1 MAYMLHLERDEPF
14 CEEEWRAVVDSE
26 PSLAL
31 RGANFA
37 VARNPTTGEVIR
49 VEASP
54 LDAIG
59 EELSFQFGDRIS
71 FSGGAF
77 ELGGE
82 ARGLALRL
90 AHRLGARVVG
100 DEGELYSET

>member
-1 MAYMLHLERDEPF
+1 MAGRRGGLERLSCRGVGVSWLAENLSMAYMLHLERDEPF

-31 RGANFA
+31 
-37 VARNPTTGEVIR
+37 
-49 VEASP
+49 
-54 LDAIG
+54 
-59 EELSFQFGDRIS
+59 FGDRIS

-90 AHRLGARVVG
+90 AQRLGARVVG